1 MSEQTPSLKEKSSMK
16 PSTLCLLS
24 VPVLVAGSLTLSG
37 CGRSTSAP
45 TVVSY
50 HQVGICK
57 TYETPSGA
65 EEAKAN
71 EGFAIFKIE
80 TVDNS
85 KYNDVFNFDPG
96 RFYVNQSTAQQT
108 SGNQYE
114 HGSVYSWNRRF
125 VNKDPRF
132 GKALGVK
139 YIADATIPKGE
150 KIDDAGFALIPLA
163 TNNPTGGPEA
173 EQLNFQ
179 LAYDTGTS
187 DRGSVQSVN
196 EGMILT
202 KTNPPDAKYTVVE
215 NCKEL
220 ALK

>member
-1 MSEQTPSLKEKSSMK
+1 MKSSTMGFW
-16 PSTLCLLS
+16 S
-24 VPVLVAGSLTLSG
+24 VPMLIAGSIALSG

-45 TVVSY
+45 TTVAY

-57 TYETPSGA
+57 TFETSNGK

-80 TVDNS
+80 SVDNT
-85 KYNDVFNFDPG
+85 KYNDIFNFDPG

-108 SGNQYE
+108 AGNQYE
-114 HGSVYSWNRRF
+114 HGSVYSWNRRW

-132 GKALGVK
+132 GKAMGVK
-139 YIADATIPKGE
+139 YVAEATIAKGE

-187 DRGSVQSVN
+187 DRGNVQSVN

-202 KTNPPDAKYTVVE
+202 KTNPADTKYTVVE

>member
-1 MSEQTPSLKEKSSMK
+1 MK
-16 PSTLCLLS
+16 TSTRCFLS
-24 VPVLVAGSLTLSG
+24 VPMLVAGSLTLSG

-57 TYETPSGA
+57 AYETPSGK
-65 EEAKAN
+65 EEAKSN

-80 TVDNS
+80 TVDNT
-85 KYNDVFNFDPG
+85 KYNDAFNFDPG
-96 RFYVNQSTAQQT
+96 RFYVNQSNAQQAG
-108 SGNQYE
+108 GNQYE

-139 YIADATIPKGE
+139 YVADTIIAKGE

-173 EQLNFQ
+173 EKLNFQ

-187 DRGSVQSVN
+187 DRGNVQSVN
-196 EGMILT
+196 EGMIIT
-202 KTNPPDAKYTVVE
+202 KTNPADAKYTVIE
-215 NCKEL
+215 NCKDL
-220 ALK
+220 SLL

>member
-1 MSEQTPSLKEKSSMK
+1 MK
-16 PSTLCLLS
+16 TSTMRFLS
-24 VPVLVAGSLTLSG
+24 VPMLVAGSVALSG

-45 TVVSY
+45 TSFSY

-57 TYETPSGA
+57 TYETTNGA
-65 EEAKAN
+65 EEAKPN

-80 TVDNS
+80 SVDNT
-85 KYNDVFNFDPG
+85 KYNDIFNFDPG
-96 RFYVNQSTAQQT
+96 RFYVNQSNAQQAA
-108 SGNQYE
+108 GNQYE

-125 VNKDPRF
+125 VLKDPRF
-132 GKALGVK
+132 GKAMGVK
-139 YIADATIPKGE
+139 YVADAMIPKGE

-187 DRGSVQSVN
+187 DRGNVQSVN

-202 KTNPPDAKYTVVE
+202 KTNPADFKYTIVE

-220 ALK
+220 PLK

>member
-1 MSEQTPSLKEKSSMK
+1 MK
-16 PSTLCLLS
+16 TSTRCFLS
-24 VPVLVAGSLTLSG
+24 VPMLVAGSLALSG

-57 TYETPSGA
+57 AYKTPNGA
-65 EEAKAN
+65 EEAKTN
-71 EGFAIFKIE
+71 EAFAIFKIE
-80 TVDNS
+80 AVDNT
-85 KYNDVFNFDPG
+85 KYNDFFNFDPG
-96 RFYVNQSTAQQT
+96 RFYVNQSNAQQT
-108 SGNQYE
+108 AGNQYE

-139 YIADATIPKGE
+139 YVADATIAKGE

-173 EQLNFQ
+173 EKLNFQ
-179 LAYDTGTS
+179 LAYDTGTN
-187 DRGSVQSVN
+187 DRGNVQSVN
-196 EGMILT
+196 EGIIIT
-202 KTNPPDAKYTVVE
+202 KTNPADAKYTVIE
-215 NCKEL
+215 NCKDL
-220 ALK
+220 SLL

>member
-1 MSEQTPSLKEKSSMK
+1 MK
-16 PSTLCLLS
+16 TSTRCFLS
-24 VPVLVAGSLTLSG
+24 VPILVAGSLTLSG

-57 TYETPSGA
+57 VYETPGGT

-71 EGFAIFKIE
+71 EGFAIFKIDSI
-80 TVDNS
+80 DNT
-85 KYNDVFNFDPG
+85 KYNDLFNFDPG
-96 RFYVNQSTAQQT
+96 RFYVNQSNATQAG
-108 SGNQYE
+108 GNQYE

-132 GKALGVK
+132 GKAMGVK
-139 YIADATIPKGE
+139 YVADAMIPKSE
-150 KIDDAGFALIPLA
+150 KLDDVGFALIPLA

-179 LAYDTGTS
+179 LAYDTGTN
-187 DRGSVQSVN
+187 DRGNIQSVN
-196 EGMILT
+196 EGMIIT
-202 KTNPPDAKYTVVE
+202 KTNPANTKYTVIE
-215 NCKEL
+215 NCKDL
-220 ALK
+220 SLL

>member
-1 MSEQTPSLKEKSSMK
+1 MK
-16 PSTLCLLS
+16 TSTLGFLS
-24 VPVLVAGSLTLSG
+24 VPLLITGSIALSG

-45 TVVSY
+45 TLVSY
-50 HQVGICK
+50 HQVGVCK
-57 TYETPSGA
+57 AYDTPNGT

-71 EGFAIFKIE
+71 EAFAIFKIE

-96 RFYVNQSTAQQT
+96 RFYVNQSNSQQM

-139 YIADATIPKGE
+139 YVADATIPKGE
-150 KIDDAGFALIPLA
+150 KIDGVGFAVIPLA

-173 EQLNFQ
+173 DKLNFQ

-187 DRGSVQSVN
+187 DRGSVQSIN

-202 KTNPPDAKYTVVE
+202 KTNAGDAKYTVVE

-220 ALK
+220 SLL